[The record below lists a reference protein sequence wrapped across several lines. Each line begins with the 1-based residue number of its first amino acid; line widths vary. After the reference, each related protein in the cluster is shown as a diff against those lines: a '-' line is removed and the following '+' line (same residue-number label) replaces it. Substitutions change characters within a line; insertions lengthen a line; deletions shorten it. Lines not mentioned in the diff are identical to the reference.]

1 MKLKEA
7 KITVTVADTSGTS
20 SATGP
25 AVFGYLEAVDWIDGT
40 YADGVDA
47 VLACVNTNTGVDYTV
62 LTLTDANS
70 DARYHPRSPLHS
82 QTGAALTFDSTQGQ
96 SGVIILNGNLK
107 LTVTSAGSTAG
118 VTGGCVVYY
127 LE

>member
-1 MKLKEA
+1 
-7 KITVTVADTSGTS
+7 
-20 SATGP
+20 
-25 AVFGYLEAVDWIDGT
+25 
-40 YADGVDA
+40 
-47 VLACVNTNTGVDYTV
+47 
-62 LTLTDANS
+62 
-70 DARYHPRSPLHS
+70 
-82 QTGAALTFDSTQGQ
+82 LTFDSTQGQ